1 MEIRQYVVRFQR
13 PESGDGDI
21 DVEVFAES
29 GDAAVR
35 IARRLPHLQG
45 QRQWR
50 VTAADVTPQAPWCNS
65 VTICRDAG
73 ETPTDPY
80 YNTAA
85 PGSACQR

>member
-1 MEIRQYVVRFQR
+1 MEIRQYVLRFQR

-21 DVEVFAES
+21 EVEVFAES

-35 IARRLPHLQG
+35 IARTLPELEA
-45 QRQWR
+45 QRAWR

-65 VTICRDAG
+65 VNVYRDAG
-73 ETPTDPY
+73 ETPADPY
-80 YNTAA
+80 YSAAA

>member
-13 PESGDGDI
+13 PESGDGDVE
-21 DVEVFAES
+21 VEVFAGS
-29 GDAAVR
+29 GDEAVR
-35 IARRLPHLQG
+35 IARGLPHLQD
-45 QRQWR
+45 RRRWR

-65 VTICRDAG
+65 VTIYRDAG

-80 YNTAA
+80 FNTAA